1 MRGYANGG
9 VVHPAAKDDD
19 SIPFFIDRGFVIVSP
34 EVAKRYGRKFLDQ
47 LNTAPKEK

>member
-9 VVHPAAKDDD
+9 VVHPAGPNDDR
-19 SIPFFIDRGFVIVSP
+19 IPFVLDRGFVI
-34 EVAKRYGRKFLDQ
+34 GRKFLDQ